1 MSSILGLERKQK
13 NYSNAFGTGIF
24 LFRFYSFAIET
35 INTFI
40 HSRSSLKN
48 HTRFRIKQDATE
60 RTLGFVKVKLIN
72 RKRGGKVRN
81 EMR

>member
-40 HSRSSLKN
+40 KTPRSVHLAS
-48 HTRFRIKQDATE
+48 
-60 RTLGFVKVKLIN
+60 
-72 RKRGGKVRN
+72 
-81 EMR
+81 